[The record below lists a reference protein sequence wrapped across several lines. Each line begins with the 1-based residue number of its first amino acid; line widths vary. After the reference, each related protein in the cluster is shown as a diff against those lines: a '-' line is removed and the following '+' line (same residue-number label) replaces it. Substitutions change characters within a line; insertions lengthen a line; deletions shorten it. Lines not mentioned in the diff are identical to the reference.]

1 MKNSENTGAGLPAPT
16 FELLG
21 FPAGA
26 FQTNCYVLINTD
38 ESVAHDEQGRR
49 PATVVDPGHGAHE
62 VMSGAASE
70 HNFYVESIVLT
81 HGHIDH
87 MRDAAEFGVPV
98 HVHEYDRSMLENPG
112 MYTNFPDFA
121 RIFDTENMRVP
132 EEIRNLSDEI
142 SIGGQTFTVHH
153 MPGHSPGSVM
163 FRIPGL
169 ILGGDVLFN
178 GGVGRTDLPGSDP
191 ADMTL
196 SLKRLSAEFDNDD
209 VVLPGHGPQTTIGQ
223 EKKTNPFLHEVG

>member
-1 MKNSENTGAGLPAPT
+1 MKNSKNTDAGVPAPT

-21 FPAGA
+21 FAAGA
-26 FQTNCYVLINTD
+26 FQTNCYVLINAD
-38 ESVAHDEQGRR
+38 ESAARDDQGRR
-49 PATVVDPGHGAHE
+49 PATVVDPGHGAHK
-62 VMSGAASE
+62 VITDAASE

-98 HVHEYDRSMLENPG
+98 HVHEYDRSMLEDPG
-112 MYTNFPDFA
+112 RYTNVLDFD
-121 RIFDTENMRVP
+121 RIFDTENMTVP
-132 EEIRNLSDEI
+132 EDIRNLGDEV
-142 SIGGQTFTVHH
+142 SIGGQSFAVHH

-178 GGVGRTDLPGSDP
+178 GGVGRTDLPGSVP

-196 SLKRLSAEFDNDD
+196 SLKRLAAEFDDDD

>member
-1 MKNSENTGAGLPAPT
+1 MKNSENTGAGAATPS

-38 ESVAHDEQGRR
+38 ESAARDAQGHR
-49 PATVVDPGHGAHE
+49 PATVVDPGHGAHQ
-62 VMSGAASE
+62 VIIDAASE

-98 HVHEYDRSMLENPG
+98 HVHEYDRSMLEDPA
-112 MYTNFPDFA
+112 MYTNVLDFA
-121 RIFDTENMRVP
+121 RIFDTENMKVP
-132 EEIRNLSDEI
+132 EDIRNLSDEV
-142 SIGGQTFTVHH
+142 SIGGQSFAVHH

-196 SLKRLSAEFDNDD
+196 SLKRLAAEFDDDD

>member
-1 MKNSENTGAGLPAPT
+1 HSACGYLVHIRAA
-16 FELLG
+16 
-21 FPAGA
+21 A
-26 FQTNCYVLINTD
+26 
-38 ESVAHDEQGRR
+38 
-49 PATVVDPGHGAHE
+49 
-62 VMSGAASE
+62 MSG
-70 HNFYVESIVLT
+70 VLL
-81 HGHIDH
+81 
-87 MRDAAEFGVPV
+87 
-98 HVHEYDRSMLENPG
+98 HVHNYARSLLDDPG
-112 MYTNFPDFA
+112 MYTDVLDFA
-121 RIFDTENMRVP
+121 PIFDTENMVVP
-132 EEIRNLSDEI
+132 EDIRNLGDEV
-142 SIGGQTFTVHH
+142 SIGGQSFTVHH

-196 SLKRLSAEFDNDD
+196 SLKRLAAEFDDDD